1 MSTSRTKRQL
11 VRAFDAQRGLCCYCD
26 GRCWLPTRE
35 HPRQARARL
44 GIPSDV
50 PGSKKMLTAAQATR
64 EHLKRRADGGGDADN
79 IAMACHACNVRRGDS
94 EPDVHRIDMQVL
106 VAAGLHPT
114 NRPAHTVADPRGHL
128 KRGLKALKKLRA
140 GVPPPPTEERA
151 P

>member
-1 MSTSRTKRQL
+1 MSNGRTKRQL
-11 VRAFDAQRGLCCYCD
+11 VRAFDAQNGRCCYCD
-26 GRCWLPTRE
+26 GACWLPQRE
-35 HPRQARARL
+35 SGMQARARL
-44 GIPSDV
+44 GIPVGVD
-50 PGSKKMLTAAQATR
+50 GAAKMLRAARATR
-64 EHLKRRADGGGDADN
+64 EHLKRRVDGGGDADN

-128 KRGLKALKKLRA
+128 KRGLKALKKLRR
-140 GVPPPPTEERA
+140 GVPPPTEERA